1 MLSLDTFSH
10 PISLYHKR
18 CYTRIQRLS
27 YLTTSFT
34 TFFAFLCKETF
45 LKNLTVSGVQG
56 NTTCTD
62 GARIKQGRRSKI
74 VKNIADANKPKN
86 KFKLQTIKMCI
97 CNAQEG
103 EESPKNTKK
112 I

>member
-1 MLSLDTFSH
+1 M
-10 PISLYHKR
+10 
-18 CYTRIQRLS
+18 S

-56 NTTCTD
+56 NTTGTD
-62 GARIKQGRRSKI
+62 GATIKQGRRSKI